1 MSSELTTTIGPRV
14 FPMPATGEAV
24 ALDGPTEDLAAHMAD
39 IRQLESELREAKAL
53 IANEVMQRM
62 DRDALWTQRVGPWEV
77 KGESPERVEY
87 DPEALSKTLDD
98 LLEMGAISLGAA
110 DAALEEVTTYK
121 PRVRGLNAL
130 IKLGGEVKERIEAC
144 QRPVDKPRRLSVK
157 RLGR

>member
-1 MSSELTTTIGPRV
+1 MSSDLATTRV
-14 FPMPATGEAV
+14 PVPGTGEVVDLA
-24 ALDGPTEDLAAHMAD
+24 GPTDDLARVLAE
-39 IRQLESELREAKAL
+39 IREHEQELRTLKSILAEEVHRRMDTEAK
-53 IANEVMQRM
+53 
-62 DRDALWTQRVGPWEV
+62 WTQRTEHFEV

-98 LLEMGAISLGAA
+98 LLEVGAISLGAA

-130 IKLGGEVKERIEAC
+130 IKLGGEVRERVEAC

-157 RLGR
+157 RLGP